1 MIKKIRASLF
11 LKVFFITSAML
22 FYVSAFTYGL
32 LAWLMPQTYS
42 NRLSDALDRQA
53 KDLIAKLEQVPLQE
67 SGGLFGQFLQ
77 NTDISYVELYDSKGN
92 VVPLPSGYGNFLP
105 NEAKVISEAD
115 TVAIENDAVAV
126 ENDAVYTGE
135 DIPVVT
141 NSYDLSFVGDPTVFT
156 LHIAG
161 SAGQIAQLRHTFLQV
176 LPLLLFLIL
185 LAALSLSLLYARMIT
200 KPVLRISRAAQKMS
214 ELQWEWSLE
223 ESRDD
228 ELGVLE
234 KSLNTLSQKLAATIS
249 GLQSANR
256 KLAEDIKHEKA
267 LEQARL
273 DFFSAVS
280 HELKTPVTVIKG
292 QLEGM
297 LLGIGVYKNRD
308 KYLTRALE
316 ITATLET
323 MVQELLT
330 ISRLETT
337 DASFQAGF
345 IDCV

>member
-92 VVPLPSGYGNFLP
+92 VVPLPSGYGDFLS

-185 LAALSLSLLYARMIT
+185 PLLFLFGILVLFILFVAHPIPPKTKIREPHSFRDSLI
-200 KPVLRISRAAQKMS
+200 VCVI
-214 ELQWEWSLE
+214 
-223 ESRDD
+223 
-228 ELGVLE
+228 
-234 KSLNTLSQKLAATIS
+234 
-249 GLQSANR
+249 
-256 KLAEDIKHEKA
+256 
-267 LEQARL
+267 
-273 DFFSAVS
+273 FSIII
-280 HELKTPVTVIKG
+280 HFLIH
-292 QLEGM
+292 
-297 LLGIGVYKNRD
+297 
-308 KYLTRALE
+308 
-316 ITATLET
+316 
-323 MVQELLT
+323 
-330 ISRLETT
+330 
-337 DASFQAGF
+337 
-345 IDCV
+345 